1 MEALG
6 KRRERAKA
14 IARELRR
21 PFPEAR
27 VFLTHNNPWELL
39 VAVILS
45 AQCTDRKV
53 NEVTNRLFRK
63 YKTFS
68 AYLRVVPREFEK
80 DVRETG
86 FFRTKTKHILAAA
99 RAIKER
105 HGGAVPRTM
114 DELTALPG
122 VGRKTANIVL
132 WNAFGILSGIP
143 VDTHVKR
150 LALRFGLT
158 DKTDPEKIERDL
170 MEVLPRKEWGTI
182 SYRMIEYGRKF
193 CPARPHDH
201 SRCPLS
207 RYE

>member
-6 KRRERAKA
+6 KRREKAKA
-14 IARELRR
+14 ITRELKRL
-21 PFPEAR
+21 FPEAR

-132 WNAFGILSGIP
+132 
-143 VDTHVKR
+143 
-150 LALRFGLT
+150 
-158 DKTDPEKIERDL
+158 
-170 MEVLPRKEWGTI
+170 
-182 SYRMIEYGRKF
+182 
-193 CPARPHDH
+193 
-201 SRCPLS
+201 
-207 RYE
+207 

>member
-21 PFPEAR
+21 LFPEAR

-63 YKTFS
+63 YKTFR

-132 WNAFGILSGIP
+132 WNAFEILSGIP

-193 CPARPHDH
+193 CPARSHDH